1 MFEQGCSPAG
11 PPSPDCDRLSA
22 VKVEGLESEYEQ
34 LEEKV
39 GVIKLVLA
47 SVELGENVDEEIE

>member
-11 PPSPDCDRLSA
+11 PPSPDCDRRSA
-22 VKVEGLESEYEQ
+22 VEVEGLEGEYEQ

-39 GVIKLVLA
+39 GVIKLVFA
-47 SVELGENVDEEIE
+47 SAELGINVDEELE